1 MSFGKSHP
9 RLHHPP
15 VRLNLMSCNL
25 TRRSLLRSSVGTAS
39 YLVLGGRLVLT
50 PAEAV
55 ELEFI
60 PEVLTRGEL
69 ELIEAVAEQLVPGS
83 VEAGISAY
91 LDAQLQAGNDS
102 LLIGKYLGVDIPA
115 QVEFY
120 QLLARNLQ
128 EALKADRSASE
139 VLAAMWSDKVSNW
152 EGPPASYM
160 LFVLRADALDVTYGT
175 PAGFEKLGIP
185 YMAQN
190 MPATPW

>member
-1 MSFGKSHP
+1 MS
-9 RLHHPP
+9 R
-15 VRLNLMSCNL
+15 NLS
-25 TRRSLLRSSVGTAS
+25 RRSLLRSSVGTAS

-55 ELEFI
+55 ELEFT

-69 ELIEAVAEQLVPGS
+69 DLIEAVAEELVPGS

-91 LDAQLQAGNDS
+91 LDAQLQAGTDS

-115 QVEFY
+115 QIDFY

-128 EALKADRSASE
+128 EALRADRAVTE
-139 VLAAMWSDKVSNW
+139 VLTAMWSDKVPNW

-160 LFVLRADALDVTYGT
+160 LFVLRADSLDVTYGT